1 MITVCEALSQALNVA
16 IVLSEM
22 AMFATRLLDKQAF
35 SEQSITKLKKKL
47 IAFSLHDTQ
56 SLKCSLH

>member
-35 SEQSITKLKKKL
+35 SEQSITKLKKN
-47 IAFSLHDTQ
+47 
-56 SLKCSLH
+56 